1 MSQPVNSSY
10 NTVGTPIYNYPQ
22 SNTVTTSQG
31 QTVSVVPQGDPA
43 AQIYQYPTTSLYEP
57 AKQASGVNIIINNPS
72 GYSAGGVSSV
82 PYPYPYPVNVQQP
95 AANNPG
101 QTTIANTPI
110 SDDNSST
117 QKYNGKTKRIT
128 EITDDYI
135 KNLESY
141 LRSDSKEARRMGI
154 TQIIKLC
161 EESTDRYDNPAII
174 ALINIALQ
182 DPDRSNRIYAMTP
195 LTVGTLNGDDNTIKL
210 LESLATL
217 NKDDPEAST
226 NFKRQQEAEMA
237 NEALLA
243 ISRKTMEVPDY
254 SAPKAKE

>member
-1 MSQPVNSSY
+1 MSQPINNQY
-10 NTVGTPIYNYPQ
+10 NTVGTPIYNYPET
-22 SNTVTTSQG
+22 NTFKTNQG
-31 QTVSVVPQGDPA
+31 QTVSVVPQGDPN

-95 AANNPG
+95 TINNPG

-110 SDDNSST
+110 SDNSST

-128 EITDDYI
+128 EITDGYI

-141 LRSDSKEARRMGI
+141 LRSTSTETRRMGI
-154 TQIIKLC
+154 NQIIKLC

-182 DPDRSNRIYAMTP
+182 DSDRLNRIYAMTP
-195 LTVGTLNGDDNTIKL
+195 LAVGTLNGDDNTIKL
-210 LESLATL
+210 LQNLAKL
-217 NKDDPEAST
+217 DDNDQEAKT
-226 NFKRQQEAEMA
+226 NIRRQQEAEMA
-237 NEALLA
+237 NDALLA
-243 ISRKTMEVPDY
+243 ISRKTIEVPDY
-254 SAPKAKE
+254 SVPKQKE